1 MAAQPDLAFLEKLNP
16 EQRRAVE
23 HGRDGEDAPL
33 LVIAG
38 AGSGKT
44 NTLAHRVAWLIV
56 NGVDPRRILLLTFAR
71 RAAQEMTRRAESI
84 IARAGG
90 HRAAPGSIVWS
101 GTFHSIGARLL
112 REYAE
117 RIGLNPG
124 FTIHDREDSADLMS
138 LVRTDHGLHDS
149 ARRFPQKHA
158 CLAIYSRVVNTR
170 QTLAQVLAD
179 AYPWCSS
186 FESELRKLFAG
197 YVEAKQRQNVLDYD
211 DLLLGWST
219 MLEDA
224 GLATEVG
231 ARFSHILVDEYQDT
245 NGLQAAIVKALRPD
259 GRGVTVVGDD
269 AQAIFAFRGA
279 TVRNILDFPQQYLLP
294 ARVVTLERNYRST
307 PTILAASNAVMS
319 RATKRYTK
327 DLWTGRSGDE
337 RPVILSV
344 PDEVDQAIYV
354 AEQVL
359 ERREAGI
366 ALKSQAV
373 LFRASHH
380 SAPLELELAR
390 RNIPFVKFGGLK
402 FLEAAHIR
410 DVVALLRWA
419 DNPRDRI
426 AGLRSLQLL
435 AGVGPRIAARALDEV
450 AAADD
455 PAHALA
461 HHTVPGAVATDW
473 RGLAELFAQIS
484 GRTSPWPS
492 ELSAVH
498 RWYQPHLERRHD
510 NAEVRWADLLQ
521 LESLAAGY
529 ASRERFLTELTL
541 GPPEATSDQ
550 AGMPLLDEDY
560 LILSTIHSAKGQEWN
575 AVYLLNAV
583 DGCIPSDLATGSSNE
598 LEEERRLLY
607 VAMTR
612 ARDHLT
618 IVVPQRFY
626 VNGQGRG
633 GDRHVY
639 ASRTR
644 FIPDAFARHFEARA
658 WPVATGPAS
667 AAVSKGPAIDV
678 AARMRQAWS

>member
-1 MAAQPDLAFLEKLNP
+1 MAAQAELAFLDKLNP

-23 HGRDGEDAPL
+23 HGKDGEDLPL

-90 HRAAPGSIVWS
+90 HRAALGGIVWS

-117 RIGLNPG
+117 RIGLSPA

-138 LVRTDHGLHDS
+138 LVRTDRGLHES
-149 ARRFPQKHA
+149 AKRFPQKHT

-170 QTLAQVLAD
+170 QTLSQVLAD
-179 AYPWCSS
+179 AFPWCCA
-186 FESELRKLFAG
+186 FESELRKLFAS
-197 YVEAKQRQNVLDYD
+197 YVEAKQRHNVLDYD

-224 GLATEVG
+224 AIAAEVG

-245 NGLQAAIVKALRPD
+245 NGLQAAIVKALRPN

-279 TVRNILDFPQQYLLP
+279 SVRNILDFPQQYMPP

-319 RATKRYTK
+319 RATERYTK
-327 DLWTGRSGDE
+327 DLWTERTSDE
-337 RPVILSV
+337 RPAILSV
-344 PDEVDQAIYV
+344 PDETDQATYV

-380 SAPLELELAR
+380 SAQLELELAR

-410 DVVALLRWA
+410 DVIALLRWA

-435 AGVGPRIAARALDEV
+435 TGVGPRIAARALDEV
-450 AAADD
+450 EAAED
-455 PAHALA
+455 PARALA
-461 HHTVPGAVATDW
+461 HYAVPGAVEADW
-473 RGLAELFAQIS
+473 LGLAELFAQLAT
-484 GRTSPWPS
+484 RTAQWPT

-498 RWYQPHLERRHD
+498 RWYQPYLERRHD

-529 ASRERFLTELTL
+529 PSRERFLTELTL

-560 LILSTIHSAKGQEWN
+560 LILSTIHSAKGQEWS

-583 DGCIPSDLATGSSNE
+583 DGCIPSDLATGSSAE

-612 ARDHLT
+612 AKDHLT

-644 FIPDAFARHFEARA
+644 FIPDAFAQHFEPRA
-658 WPVATGPAS
+658 WPVAIGS
-667 AAVSKGPAIDV
+667 AISGAARGPAIDV
-678 AARMRQAWS
+678 AARMRQSWS

>member
-1 MAAQPDLAFLEKLNP
+1 MAGQAELAFLEKLNP

-23 HGRDGEDAPL
+23 HGADGADAPL

-44 NTLAHRVAWLIV
+44 NTLAHRVAWLVI
-56 NGVDPRRILLLTFAR
+56 NGADPRRILLLTFAR
-71 RAAQEMTRRAESI
+71 RAAQEMTRRVESI

-90 HRAAPGSIVWS
+90 RGAVPGGIVWS
-101 GTFHSIGARLL
+101 GTFHSVGARLL

-117 RIGLNPG
+117 RIGLSPA

-138 LVRTDHGLHDS
+138 LVRTDHGLHES
-149 ARRFPQKHA
+149 AKRFPQKHA

-170 QTLAQVLAD
+170 QTLAHVLDD
-179 AYPWCSS
+179 AFPWCCSY
-186 FESELRKLFAG
+186 ESELRKLFAG

-224 GLATEVG
+224 GLAAEIG

-279 TVRNILDFPQQYLLP
+279 SVRNILDFPQQYMPP

-319 RATKRYTK
+319 RATERYTK
-327 DLWTGRSGDE
+327 DLWTARTGDE

-344 PDEVDQAIYV
+344 PDETDQATYV

-435 AGVGPRIAARALDEV
+435 AGVGPRIAARALDAIDGSE
-450 AAADD
+450 D
-455 PAHALA
+455 PARALA
-461 HHTVPGAVATDW
+461 QYTVPSAVATDW
-473 RGLAELFAQIS
+473 RGLAELFVQLAT
-484 GRTSPWPS
+484 RTSPWPS

-529 ASRERFLTELTL
+529 SSRERFLTELTL

-560 LILSTIHSAKGQEWN
+560 LILSTIHSAKGQEWS

-583 DGCIPSDLATGSSNE
+583 DGCIPSDLATGSSDE

-612 ARDHLT
+612 AKDHLA

-644 FIPDAFARHFEARA
+644 FIPDAFAPHFEART
-658 WPVATGPAS
+658 WPLAAGAALSSVA
-667 AAVSKGPAIDV
+667 KGPTIDV

>member
-1 MAAQPDLAFLEKLNP
+1 MAAEADLAFLDKLNP

-23 HGRDGEDAPL
+23 HGKDGEDSPL

-90 HRAAPGSIVWS
+90 HRAATGSIVWS
-101 GTFHSIGARLL
+101 GTFHSLGARLL

-117 RIGLNPG
+117 RIGLSPA

-170 QTLAQVLAD
+170 QTLAQVLAE
-179 AYPWCSS
+179 AFPWCCS
-186 FESELRKLFAG
+186 FETELRKLFAS

-224 GLATEVG
+224 ALAAEVG

-279 TVRNILDFPQQYLLP
+279 SVRNILDFPQQYLP
-294 ARVVTLERNYRST
+294 PVRVVTLERNYRST

-319 RATKRYTK
+319 RATERYTK
-327 DLWTGRSGDE
+327 DLWTERTSDE

-344 PDEVDQAIYV
+344 PDETDQATYV

-366 ALKSQAV
+366 ALKRQAV

-380 SAPLELELAR
+380 SAQLELELAR

-410 DVVALLRWA
+410 DVIALLRWA

-450 AAADD
+450 EAAED
-455 PAHALA
+455 PARALA
-461 HHTVPGAVATDW
+461 HHAVPGAAAADW
-473 RGLAELFAQIS
+473 RGLAELFAQLAT
-484 GRTSPWPS
+484 RTSQWPS

-529 ASRERFLTELTL
+529 SSRERFLTELTL

-583 DGCIPSDLATGSSNE
+583 DGCIPSDLTTGSSDE

-612 ARDHLT
+612 AKDHLT

-644 FIPDAFARHFEARA
+644 FIPDAFAQHFEARA
-658 WPVATGPAS
+658 WPVATGQALS
-667 AAVSKGPAIDV
+667 SVVKGPTIDV
-678 AARMRQAWS
+678 AARMRQVWR

>member
-23 HGRDGEDAPL
+23 HGRDGEDSPL

-90 HRAAPGSIVWS
+90 HRAAPGSIAWS

-138 LVRTDHGLHDS
+138 LVRTDHGLHDG

-170 QTLAQVLAD
+170 QTLAQVLAN
-179 AYPWCSS
+179 AFPWCCSY
-186 FESELRKLFAG
+186 ESELRKLFAG
-197 YVEAKQRQNVLDYD
+197 YVEAKQRQTSSITTIC
-211 DLLLGWST
+211 LLGWST
-219 MLEDA
+219 MLEEADFA
-224 GLATEVG
+224 AEVG

-279 TVRNILDFPQQYLLP
+279 TVRNILDFPQQYLPP

-319 RATKRYTK
+319 RATERYTK
-327 DLWTGRSGDE
+327 DLWTERSGDE
-337 RPVILSV
+337 LPAIVSV
-344 PDEVDQAIYV
+344 PDEVDQATYV

-435 AGVGPRIAARALDEV
+435 PGVGPRIAARALDEV

-461 HHTVPGAVATDW
+461 HHGVPGAVTAEW
-473 RGLAELFAQIS
+473 HGLAEL
-484 GRTSPWPS
+484 
-492 ELSAVH
+492 
-498 RWYQPHLERRHD
+498 
-510 NAEVRWADLLQ
+510 
-521 LESLAAGY
+521 LA
-529 ASRERFLTELTL
+529 
-541 GPPEATSDQ
+541 
-550 AGMPLLDEDY
+550 
-560 LILSTIHSAKGQEWN
+560 
-575 AVYLLNAV
+575 
-583 DGCIPSDLATGSSNE
+583 
-598 LEEERRLLY
+598 RL
-607 VAMTR
+607 
-612 ARDHLT
+612 
-618 IVVPQRFY
+618 
-626 VNGQGRG
+626 
-633 GDRHVY
+633 
-639 ASRTR
+639 ASRTSR
-644 FIPDAFARHFEARA
+644 LAVRIVGRA
-658 WPVATGPAS
+658 PLVPAAS
-667 AAVSKGPAIDV
+667 GASP
-678 AARMRQAWS
+678 